1 MSALNDVATIARDVL
16 NHISAGHDV
25 SDARL
30 AADLATLRTDLDR
43 LLGAEPIAGL
53 VSVESHEDAILALV
67 RSIASHFS
75 VPPPPAPRG
84 VIWTAFYRGVSFQGR
99 SPMGAAIQEGF
110 GVDISAIA
118 TDALGEPDT
127 AATQVLSSDNPAVVT
142 VVDHGGGGSAR
153 ADITA
158 GATAGQT
165 ANVVDTVTDAD
176 GNSVSVPFAITVLAG
191 DATGAAITA
200 GAPTRTP

>member
-1 MSALNDVATIARDVL
+1 MSALNDVATIAHDVL
-16 NHISAGHDV
+16 AHISAGHDV
-25 SDARL
+25 TDARL

-43 LLGAEPIAGL
+43 LLGAESVAGGL
-53 VSVESHEDAILALV
+53 VSIERHEDELLGLV
-67 RSIASHFS
+67 RSIASHFT
-75 VPPPPAPRG
+75 VPTPTPPRG
-84 VIWTAFYRGVSFQGR
+84 VIWTATYRGVSFQGR

-142 VVDHGGGGSAR
+142 VVDHGGGSAR
-153 ADITA
+153 ADITT

-200 GAPTRTP
+200 GAPTKTP